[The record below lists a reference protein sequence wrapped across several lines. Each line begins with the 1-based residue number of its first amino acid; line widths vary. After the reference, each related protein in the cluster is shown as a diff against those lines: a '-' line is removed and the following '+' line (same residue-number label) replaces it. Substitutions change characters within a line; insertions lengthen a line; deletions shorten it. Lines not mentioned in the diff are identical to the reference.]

1 LNRCPGCNTP
11 IRPAVAIGVLT
22 PLPTAALPGPE
33 PGSPAR
39 PGSNHTTQ
47 FDDDQTTEFPVNPPV
62 GVPSALEAPSL
73 KLRFTTVNSDV
84 TMIPGAGPSA
94 SDAGNP
100 VPPVTPVTS
109 GDSGPL
115 SPGQNFGWRYRIL
128 ALLGVGGMGAVYQA
142 WDAELGV
149 AVAIKVI
156 RTEIMADPAAS
167 AEVERRF
174 KRELLLARQVT
185 HKNVV
190 RIHDLGEI
198 DGIKY
203 ITMPYVEG
211 TDLASLLRRE
221 GVLPVAT
228 VLRIARSIVA
238 GLVAAHAAGVVH
250 RDLKPA
256 NIMVDRDGEA
266 LVMDFGIANS
276 TAHAAGVHATSGTG
290 GPPPGPIVQGL
301 IHEETNHGA
310 IVGTVAY
317 MAPEQAR
324 GESVDQRADVYALGL
339 IIYDMLAGRRR
350 SEKGDSA
357 SAELQGRMK
366 QAPPALASVVPDVP
380 APVDRIVSK
389 CLEPDPKLRYQT
401 SHELAADL
409 DRLDADGEL
418 IPVKRV
424 VGLPLV
430 GTALVALLLVF
441 AGAWWFSRPAP
452 PAAEHEPVSVLIA
465 DFQNGTGD
473 PAFDRTME
481 PVMKMALE
489 GAGFITAYDR
499 TTVRRTIGV
508 APPETLTEQSAQELA
523 VKSGLG
529 VVVSGSIVPGGRGG
543 YDVTIKAAQA
553 VTGTVMSTATDRA
566 ASKDK
571 VLTVA
576 TELASVVRK
585 ALGDDTS
592 DSAQRFAMETLTT
605 TSLEVVRAYAIAM
618 QAMSDSRF
626 EEARQEFGKAL
637 AADPGFGLA
646 SAGMAMASRNLG
658 QQDAAE
664 QHIKEAVRHVDR
676 MTERE
681 RYRTRGLFYLI
692 TGDYQAC
699 VKEYGD
705 LIARYAGDV
714 TAHNNL
720 ALCSTHLR
728 DMPRALDEMRHVVE
742 ILPKR
747 ALYRVNL
754 ALYAA
759 YAGDF
764 ATGDAEGRVAQELGS
779 PLGLLP
785 LAFAQVA
792 QGQLT
797 EAAATYQ
804 SFGSRSPA
812 GASYMAS
819 GLGDIAVF
827 SGRYADAAQILAAG
841 ADADLKTGELERAAA
856 KFAALAYTRVLQGRN
871 ELANAAAEKALANSR
886 AAKIRFLAARVFV
899 ETGSASPAQTL
910 GTGLAAELQAEPQAL
925 GLIIAGDAALKAGE
939 FRQAIKSL
947 SDANALLDTW
957 IGHVDLGRA
966 YLAAGAFPQAD
977 SEFDRA
983 LTRRGEALA
992 MFMDEEPTY
1001 GFLPQVYYYQGRVRE
1016 ELKSAGFA
1024 ESYQTYLDMRAAA
1037 GEDRL
1042 IADVRRRLKP

>member
-1 LNRCPGCNTP
+1 MSGDATSATP
-11 IRPAVAIGVLT
+11 RAG
-22 PLPTAALPGPE
+22 AALPGGE
-33 PGSPAR
+33 
-39 PGSNHTTQ
+39 
-47 FDDDQTTEFPVNPPV
+47 TTEFPAGTLPGAAPVPDTATLKRQFATVNPDATIAP
-62 GVPSALEAPSL
+62 GTRAAVPD
-73 KLRFTTVNSDV
+73 N
-84 TMIPGAGPSA
+84 PGAVDTG
-94 SDAGNP
+94 
-100 VPPVTPVTS
+100 

-128 ALLGVGGMGAVYQA
+128 ALLGIGGMGAVYQA
-142 WDAELGV
+142 WDAELSV

-203 ITMPYVEG
+203 ITMPFVDG

-221 GVLPVAT
+221 GVLPVPAA
-228 VLRIARSIVA
+228 LRIARSIAA
-238 GLVAAHAAGVVH
+238 GLVAAHTAGVVH

-256 NIMVDRDGEA
+256 NIMVDADGEA

-276 TAHAAGVHATSGTG
+276 TAHAAGVHATSGKQ
-290 GPPPGPIVQGL
+290 GPAVTALSGAL
-301 IHEETNHGA
+301 MHEETNHGL

-350 SEKGDSA
+350 ADHADSA
-357 SAELQGRMK
+357 SAELQARMRE
-366 QAPPALASVVPDVP
+366 APPPVATVVQGIPEP
-380 APVDRIVSK
+380 LDRIVAK
-389 CLEPDPKLRYQT
+389 CLEPDPARRYQT
-401 SHELAADL
+401 SVALAADL

-418 IPVKRV
+418 IPVRRV
-424 VGLPLV
+424 VGLPIAGAVVL
-430 GTALVALLLVF
+430 ALVLLF
-441 AGAWWFSRPAP
+441 AGAWWASRPP
-452 PAAEHEPVSVLIA
+452 PPVAAHEPVSVLIA

-499 TTVRRTIGV
+499 TTVGRTLGV
-508 APPETLTEQSAQELA
+508 RPPDNLTEVSAQELA

-529 VVVSGSIVPGGRGG
+529 VVVSGSIATAARGG
-543 YDVTIKAAQA
+543 YDVTVKASQA
-553 VTGTVMSTATDRA
+553 VTGTVMSTATERA
-566 ASKDK
+566 SSKDT

-576 TELASVVRK
+576 TELASGVRK

-592 DSAQRFAMETLTT
+592 DSAQRFAMETLTA

-626 EEARQEFGKAL
+626 EDARQGFAKAL
-637 AADPGFGLA
+637 VADPGFGLA

-699 VKEYGD
+699 GKEYGD

-714 TAHNNL
+714 AAHNNL

-764 ATGDAEGRVAQELGS
+764 ATGDSEGRVAQELGS
-779 PLGLLP
+779 PLGMLP

-792 QGQLT
+792 QGQLA
-797 EAAATYQ
+797 EATATY
-804 SFGSRSPA
+804 RSLGGRSAA

-819 GLGDIAVF
+819 GLGDIAIY
-827 SGRYADAAQILAAG
+827 SGRYAEAAG
-841 ADADLKTGELERAAA
+841 IFSSGAEADVKAGELERAAA
-856 KFAALAYTRVLQGRN
+856 KLSALAYTRLLQGRN
-871 ELANAAAEKALANSR
+871 DLAIAAADKALANSR

-899 ETGSASPAQTL
+899 ETGSAARAQAL
-910 GTGLAAELQAEPQAL
+910 GSGLAAELQAEPQAL
-925 GLIIAGDAALKAGE
+925 AEIIAGNAALKAGD
-939 FRQAIKSL
+939 FRQAIRSL
-947 SDANALLDTW
+947 SDANRLLDTW
-957 IGHVDLGRA
+957 VGHVDLGRA

-983 LTRRGEALA
+983 LKRRGEALA

-1001 GFLPQVYYYQGRVRE
+1001 GFLPDVYYYQGRVRE

-1024 ESYQTYLDMRAAA
+1024 ESYRTYLDIRGAA

-1042 IADVRRRLKP
+1042 LAEVRRRLGR